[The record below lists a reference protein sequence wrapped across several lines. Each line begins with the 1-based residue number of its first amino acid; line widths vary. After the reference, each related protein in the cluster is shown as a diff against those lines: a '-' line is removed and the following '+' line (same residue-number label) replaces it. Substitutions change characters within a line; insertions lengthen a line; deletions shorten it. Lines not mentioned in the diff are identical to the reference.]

1 MPKPSQPD
9 LFAEEPFPHQP
20 PKRKKAP
27 TEAPDSP
34 PQAPKRQRKA
44 KTTPTAPA
52 TPQGTTEKPAKF
64 AETPRPWEDSV
75 PKNFVDYTP
84 EDWRHVGIGRD
95 PERGGF
101 FLRGRVCSGGW
112 LPGDLRALG
121 LDPQLQT
128 TRLNLTAAVERGQL
142 IETAFL
148 NNENPQARK
157 ARKGDDLAEKMSPKG
172 ALLA

>member
-1 MPKPSQPD
+1 MPRKPTPSQPD
-9 LFAEEPFPHQP
+9 LFAEIPVPLAPEPPP
-20 PKRKKAP
+20 AKPKR
-27 TEAPDSP
+27 
-34 PQAPKRQRKA
+34 PKKA
-44 KTTPTAPA
+44 KTPPEAPKAPESEAPA
-52 TPQGTTEKPAKF
+52 ASPEPCTF
-64 AETPRPWEDSV
+64 APVPRPWADSV
-75 PKNFVDYTP
+75 VKNFVDYTP
-84 EDWRHVGIGRD
+84 EHWRHVGIARD

-128 TRLNLTAAVERGQL
+128 KHLNLSAAVERGQL

-148 NNENPQARK
+148 SNENPQARK
-157 ARKGDDLAEKMSPKG
+157 ARKGDDLAEKMSPEG